1 MTPAFTSSS
10 LNFPI
15 SVSSSLLGKTPA
27 SESLLPG
34 TMTMTLMPLSP
45 FCLDGVSPRPAG
57 RIPAL
62 LTRRTKLHEIDTLH
76 LLTLL
81 PGRPSSRKYFIQIC
95 RAPPLCSSLTSTV
108 SVLPVLVFV
117 VVGRP
122 SPLAHGTDRPLC
134 GSIAQSRLL
143 ADRIPRRPARYRAQT
158 KCIGRGRPQ
167 ARHGQSLQDPYE
179 LGVFAGC
186 AQWQAHNQSCATGGA
201 AKRKQRAST
210 LPEPEEETRL
220 RAKIRECC
228 PEHETEFDLALHAG
242 MRRSERY
249 RLRWQDV
256 DLKRNIITLPRSKH
270 GEPRRIQINSIARSA
285 LLRLRERGTG

>member
-1 MTPAFTSSS
+1 TSSS

-62 LTRRTKLHEIDTLH
+62 LTCRTKLHEIDTLH
-76 LLTLL
+76 LV
-81 PGRPSSRKYFIQIC
+81 PYFRGGLRQGNTSYNC

-122 SPLAHGTDRPLC
+122 SPLAHGIDRSLC

-143 ADRIPRRPARYRAQT
+143 ADRIPRRPARYR
-158 KCIGRGRPQ
+158 
-167 ARHGQSLQDPYE
+167 
-179 LGVFAGC
+179 
-186 AQWQAHNQSCATGGA
+186 
-201 AKRKQRAST
+201 
-210 LPEPEEETRL
+210 
-220 RAKIRECC
+220 
-228 PEHETEFDLALHAG
+228 
-242 MRRSERY
+242 
-249 RLRWQDV
+249 
-256 DLKRNIITLPRSKH
+256 
-270 GEPRRIQINSIARSA
+270 
-285 LLRLRERGTG
+285 